1 MSTPPGLIGPD
12 TGPGAPGR
20 PVVPGPPA
28 VRVAAVGPVVGQRPP
43 LIRPQD
49 DRMLAGVAAGVA
61 IHLGLPVRAV
71 RFAFVVA
78 TLMGGP
84 GAVLY
89 AWLWALVPDES
100 SAAAAVEQAMR
111 QSNRTPY
118 AGGPILGAQIGGR
131 PFPVPPLTE
140 PAPTQPETLTGP
152 QTSVKQESPQGQTE
166 DEGGSEEPQPPTS
179 SIETEDPAGAAT
191 DAAQAARA
199 AAVAAAVE
207 QVEQEERSTRRTRL
221 RADLFAGLC
230 LLAATGV
237 LIASWSGWE
246 VQAGLVLPMLIVASG
261 AVIAYAQFDEADR
274 SRWFSPTGFTTRAAT
289 LRLLLGVVLVVLGI
303 VLMVLQNTDP
313 LILGQTLLA
322 TFAVLVGVAVVFAP
336 WGVRFWRALD
346 SERSGRVRE
355 AERADIAAHL
365 HDSVLQTLALIQH
378 RSADATEVARLA
390 RAQERD
396 LRGWLYGGADNDPT
410 MIAARVQALAAEA
423 EDVHSAVVEVVTV
436 GDRPV
441 DERAIALLSALRE
454 AVANAARHAGGE
466 SVRVYVECMPDGI
479 EAFVRDRGPG
489 FDLAAVPEDRL
500 GVRESIIGRMER
512 HGGSARIRSEE
523 GEGTE
528 VRLLLPDNGSPE
540 EEK

>member
-1 MSTPPGLIGPD
+1 MPPGPRR
-12 TGPGAPGR
+12 R
-20 PVVPGPPA
+20 PALV
-28 VRVAAVGPVVGQRPP
+28 
-43 LIRPQD
+43 RPQHH
-49 DRMLAGVAAGVA
+49 RMLAGVAAGVA
-61 IHLGLPVRAV
+61 VHLGLPVRAV
-71 RFAFVVA
+71 RFIFIVA
-78 TLMGGP
+78 TFMGGP

-100 SAAAAVEQAMR
+100 SAAAAEAAEQALR
-111 QSNRTPY
+111 QSSYTPY
-118 AGGPILGAQIGGR
+118 TGGPILGTQIGGR
-131 PFPVPPLTE
+131 PFPASGAVPAAA
-140 PAPTQPETLTGP
+140 PASAPEVGTAPVTQPEAAP
-152 QTSVKQESPQGQTE
+152 DASKI
-166 DEGGSEEPQPPTS
+166 SEEPTSETMDVGEPETLSAPASVAANVEPGAQPTS
-179 SIETEDPAGAAT
+179 SAT

-230 LLAATGV
+230 LLAAAAV
-237 LIASWSGWE
+237 LVASWSGWD

-313 LILGQTLLA
+313 LLLGQTLLA

-346 SERSGRVRE
+346 SERAGRVRE

-365 HDSVLQTLALIQH
+365 HDSVLQTLALIQR
-378 RSADATEVARLA
+378 RSSDGAEVNRLA

-410 MIAARVQALAAEA
+410 MISARVQALAAEA
-423 EDVHSAVVEVVTV
+423 EDVHGAVIEVVTV

-441 DERAIALLSALRE
+441 DERAISLLSALRE

-512 HGGSARIRSEE
+512 HGGSARIRSEA

-528 VRLLLPDNGSPE
+528 VRLLLPDDGAPE